1 MEPASVWL
9 QRTFLG
15 NTLESWLW
23 AAGILLAGL
32 LFKKLFSILL
42 TKLVYLLFKKYS
54 SGVKVETFLQLLTR
68 PVSLFIML
76 IILYVA
82 CNRLQFPAEW
92 NMEVAEKF
100 GVRMV
105 LIKTFQGALMLSFLW
120 ILLRITDFFGV
131 VFMYRARLSA
141 SKADD
146 MLVPFIKEGVKIL
159 LGMFGLLAVL
169 GTVFNLNVVTLIGG
183 LGIGGLAV
191 ALAAKETLENLLG
204 SFLIFLDKPFIIGDQ
219 IKVGSIEGIIED
231 IGFRSTRIRTFERTV
246 VTVPNKKMVDAELE
260 NQTKREHRRA
270 RFTLALTYDA
280 QPAVMKTVSSDIEQV
295 LKNHPLIEKE
305 TTWVRFREFS
315 PSSLDLQVNYF
326 VHTPELEK
334 FLEVREEI
342 NYRIMELVKKNGLE
356 FAYPSTTVYMKE
368 TEKQERKME

>member
-1 MEPASVWL
+1 
-9 QRTFLG
+9 
-15 NTLESWLW
+15 
-23 AAGILLAGL
+23 
-32 LFKKLFSILL
+32 
-42 TKLVYLLFKKYS
+42 
-54 SGVKVETFLQLLTR
+54 
-68 PVSLFIML
+68 
-76 IILYVA
+76 
-82 CNRLQFPAEW
+82 
-92 NMEVAEKF
+92 
-100 GVRMV
+100 
-105 LIKTFQGALMLSFLW
+105 MLSFLW
-120 ILLRITDFFGV
+120 ILLRIVDFFGV
-131 VFMYRARLSA
+131 VFMYRAKLSA

-159 LGMFGLLAVL
+159 LAMFGLLAIL

-270 RFTLALTYDA
+270 RFTLSLTYDA
-280 QPAVMKTVSSDIEQV
+280 SPGVMKRLSSEIEHV
-295 LKNHPLIEKE
+295 LKTHALIEKE

-315 PSSLDLQVNYF
+315 ASSLDLQVNYF

-342 NYRIMELVKKNGLE
+342 NYTIMELVKKNGLE
-356 FAYPSTTVYMKE
+356 FALPSTTVYMKQS
-368 TEKQERKME
+368 EKPEEGRD